1 MSDQNNSTEQSVDT
15 LWNGTDISKMNKK
28 QLRFAEKISSTK
40 FILVLISISLAF
52 IGLWLGKVPPNVFS
66 EIVQWTVSAYILGN
80 AFIQS
85 KWGK

>member
-1 MSDQNNSTEQSVDT
+1 MEDVNKNTPEDQDT
-15 LWNGTDISKMNKK
+15 ILYGADLRGLNRN
-28 QLRFAEKISSTK
+28 QLKLAEKISSTK

-52 IGLWLGKVPPNVFS
+52 IGLWLGKMPPNVFS

>member
-40 FILVLISISLAF
+40 FVLVFLSVVLSTF
-52 IGLWLGKVPPNVFS
+52 MLWYGKIPPIIYS
-66 EIVQWTVSAYILGN
+66 EILQ
-80 AFIQS
+80 
-85 KWGK
+85 